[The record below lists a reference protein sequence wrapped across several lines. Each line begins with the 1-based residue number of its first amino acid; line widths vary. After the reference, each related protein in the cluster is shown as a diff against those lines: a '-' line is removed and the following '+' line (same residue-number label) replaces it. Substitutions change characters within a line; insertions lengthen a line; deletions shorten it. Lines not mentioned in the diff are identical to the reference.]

1 MVFESQNRRAIL
13 VVLKLEEKKKT
24 ENKYKRTHKDERK
37 DPWMHVLFAFLDSV
51 SII

>member
-37 DPWMHVLFAFLDSV
+37 DP
-51 SII
+51 

>member
-1 MVFESQNRRAIL
+1 MVFEGQNRRAIL

-37 DPWMHVLFAFLDSV
+37 DPWIHVLFAFLDSV

>member
-13 VVLKLEEKKKT
+13 VVLKLEEKKT